1 MLDISKLFW
10 QKRYNACNSLCVPLN
25 HSENLLS
32 LNQASLNINLFLVQ
46 RHFII
51 VQKNTKIWYDQT
63 SQPSAKVLIQKPSLK
78 KKCKD
83 KCSNKSKLRI
93 RTMKTTTLKNALCE
107 FTKNKTN
114 LENIFLLS
122 KSITM
127 QQRLIFKKF
136 WGKKKLR
143 NFSRT
148 FLQFFTFLQFH
159 SHLVNESPVPPKI
172 SSMKLSSQKIRV
184 KIRVIRCER
193 VLVAW

>member
-63 SQPSAKVLIQKPSLK
+63 SQSSAKVLIQKPSLK

-93 RTMKTTTLKNALCE
+93 RTMKTTTLKNALRE

-127 QQRLIFKKF
+127 QPRLILKNF
-136 WGKKKLR
+136 WGKKKVEEL
-143 NFSRT
+143 FQDISSI
-148 FLQFFTFLQFH
+148 FHFFT
-159 SHLVNESPVPPKI
+159 VPQ
-172 SSMKLSSQKIRV
+172 SLSEWITSTTQNFQHG
-184 KIRVIRCER
+184 VI
-193 VLVAW
+193 